1 MWAKHR
7 KMKLIFIS
15 GPSGSGKTTLS
26 DKIMVKVK
34 NGIVLRT
41 DNYYKTG
48 LISKFL
54 SKSING
60 YFDRSISFNYKLF
73 KEDFNFILK
82 NGISINERFYNFEN
96 KTIENFLK
104 ETKYINYIIVE
115 GIFAKEFSS
124 TIIDKNYY
132 FLELKIHKDECKKR
146 VLQRDFKDR
155 GKSKKQAENDF
166 IKSWNIYYEKINNKR
181 RKNNTDEY
189 IITEKTKINLM
200 IEKLFN

>member
-96 KTIENFLK
+96 KTIENLLK
-104 ETKYINYIIVE
+104 ETKNIEYIIVE

-124 TIIDKNYY
+124 TLINKNYY

-166 IKSWNIYYEKINNKR
+166 IKSWNIYYEKMNNKR

>member
-1 MWAKHR
+1 
-7 KMKLIFIS
+7 MKLIFIS

-48 LISKFL
+48 LISKLL
-54 SKSING
+54 SKYING

-96 KTIENFLK
+96 KTIENLLK
-104 ETKYINYIIVE
+104 ETKNINYIIVE
-115 GIFAKEFSS
+115 GIFAKEFSN
-124 TIIDKNYY
+124 TLINKNYY

-146 VLQRDFKDR
+146 VMQRDFKER

-166 IKSWNIYYEKINNKR
+166 IKSWNIYYEKLNNKR
-181 RKNNTDEY
+181 RKNYTEQFT
-189 IITEKTKINLM
+189 ITEKTKINLI

>member
-1 MWAKHR
+1 
-7 KMKLIFIS
+7 MKLIFIS

-26 DKIMVKVK
+26 DKIMMKVK

-48 LISKFL
+48 LISKLL
-54 SKSING
+54 SKSIKG

-82 NGISINERFYNFEN
+82 NGISINERFYNFEK
-96 KTIENFLK
+96 KTIKNFLK
-104 ETKYINYIIVE
+104 ETKNINFIIVE
-115 GIFAKEFSS
+115 GIFAKEFSN
-124 TIIDKNYY
+124 TLLNKNYY
-132 FLELKIHKDECKKR
+132 FLELKINKDECKKR

-155 GKSKKQAENDF
+155 GKSKEEAEKDF
-166 IKSWNIYYEKINNKR
+166 IKSWNIYYEKSNNKR
-181 RKNNTDEY
+181 RKNKTEEY
-189 IITEKTKINLM
+189 IVTEKTKINQM

>member
-104 ETKYINYIIVE
+104 ETKNINYIIVE
-115 GIFAKEFSS
+115 GIFAKEFSN
-124 TIIDKNYY
+124 TLLNKDYY
-132 FLELKIHKDECKKR
+132 FLELKINKDECKKR
-146 VLQRDFKDR
+146 VVQRDFKDR
-155 GKSKKQAENDF
+155 GKSKIQAENDF

>member
-1 MWAKHR
+1 
-7 KMKLIFIS
+7 MKLIFIS

-48 LISKFL
+48 LLSKIL

-73 KEDFNFILK
+73 QEDFNFILQ

-104 ETKYINYIIVE
+104 ETKNINYIIVE

-124 TIIDKNYY
+124 TLLNKNYH

-166 IKSWNIYYEKINNKR
+166 IKSWNIYYEKLNKR
-181 RKNNTDEY
+181 RKNNTEEY
-189 IITEKTKINLM
+189 FITKKTKINEI

>member
-1 MWAKHR
+1 
-7 KMKLIFIS
+7 MKLIFIS

-26 DKIMVKVK
+26 NKIMVKVK

-48 LISKFL
+48 LISKLL
-54 SKSING
+54 SKSIKG

-96 KTIENFLK
+96 KTIENLLK
-104 ETKYINYIIVE
+104 ETKNINYIIVE
-115 GIFAKEFSS
+115 GIFAKEFSNTLINKS
-124 TIIDKNYY
+124 YY

-166 IKSWNIYYEKINNKR
+166 IKSWNIYYQKINNKR

>member
-1 MWAKHR
+1 
-7 KMKLIFIS
+7 MK
-15 GPSGSGKTTLS
+15 
-26 DKIMVKVK
+26 
-34 NGIVLRT
+34 
-41 DNYYKTG
+41 
-48 LISKFL
+48 
-54 SKSING
+54 INNWIG
-60 YFDRSISFNYKLF
+60 WNYKSRADEIVDLVLD
-73 KEDFNFILK
+73 EVNDMLK
-82 NGISINERFYNFEN
+82 KN
-96 KTIENFLK
+96 KLK
-104 ETKYINYIIVE
+104 INYQYNDDNNE
-115 GIFAKEFSS
+115 GW
-124 TIIDKNYY
+124 DY

>member
-82 NGISINERFYNFEN
+82 NGISINERFYNFEK
-96 KTIENFLK
+96 KTIKNFLK
-104 ETKYINYIIVE
+104 ETKNINFIIVE
-115 GIFAKEFSS
+115 GIFAKEFSN
-124 TIIDKNYY
+124 TLLNKNYY
-132 FLELKIHKDECKKR
+132 FLELKINKDECKKR

-155 GKSKKQAENDF
+155 GKSKEEAEKDF
-166 IKSWNIYYEKINNKR
+166 IKSWNIYYEKSNNKR
-181 RKNNTDEY
+181 RKNKTEEY
-189 IITEKTKINLM
+189 IVTEKTKINQM

>member
-1 MWAKHR
+1 
-7 KMKLIFIS
+7 MKLIFIS

-26 DKIMVKVK
+26 DKIMLKVK

-48 LISKFL
+48 LISKLL
-54 SKSING
+54 SKSIKG

-82 NGISINERFYNFEN
+82 NGISINERFYNFEK
-96 KTIENFLK
+96 KTIKNFLK
-104 ETKYINYIIVE
+104 ETKNINFIIVE
-115 GIFAKEFSS
+115 GIFAKEFSN
-124 TIIDKNYY
+124 TLLNKNYY
-132 FLELKIHKDECKKR
+132 FLELKINKDECKKR

-155 GKSKKQAENDF
+155 GKSKEEAENDF
-166 IKSWNIYYEKINNKR
+166 IKSWNIYYEKSNNKR
-181 RKNNTDEY
+181 RKNKTEEY
-189 IITEKTKINLM
+189 IVTEKTKINQM

>member
-26 DKIMVKVK
+26 DKIMMKVK

-104 ETKYINYIIVE
+104 ETKNINYIIVE